1 MSQFSARSENLL
13 GDPKP
18 PIFGTK
24 LDFFPIVKTEIQN
37 FPKLN
42 NFISLEPH
50 MSQFSARS
58 ENLLGSVGSSLP
70 RFALVRSGEG
80 RRI

>member
-37 FPKLN
+37 FPNLN
-42 NFISLEPH
+42 NFIPPELHFKKIKIKIREP
-50 MSQFSARS
+50 FRIRR
-58 ENLLGSVGSSLP
+58 EVG
-70 RFALVRSGEG
+70 R
-80 RRI
+80 